1 MENSIFTNKN
11 YNRADYFMKW
21 VLLSLGI
28 FFEIIALVFM
38 KKSEGFTKLYPILFV
53 FLFYSLSLVCL
64 ILVLKKMDAS
74 VAYAI
79 WGSSGILIMALVGIL
94 WLNEP
99 VTITKIVSM
108 ILIVLGVIGLEF
120 F

>member
-1 MENSIFTNKN
+1 
-11 YNRADYFMKW
+11 MKW
-21 VLLSLGI
+21 LLLSLGI

-38 KKSEGFTKLYPILFV
+38 KKSEGFTKLIPILLV
-53 FLFYSLSLVCL
+53 LLFYSLALGCL
-64 ILVLKKMDAS
+64 ILVLRRMDTS

-79 WGSSGILIMALVGIL
+79 WASAGILIMALVGVL

-99 VTITKIVSM
+99 VSVVKVVSM

-120 F
+120 FD

>member
-1 MENSIFTNKN
+1 
-11 YNRADYFMKW
+11 MKW
-21 VLLSLGI
+21 ILLFLGI

-53 FLFYSLSLVCL
+53 LLFYSLALGCL
-64 ILVLKKMDAS
+64 ILVLRQMDTS

-79 WGSSGILIMALVGIL
+79 WASAGILAMAVVGVV

-99 VTITKIVSM
+99 VTIIKIVSM
-108 ILIVLGVIGLEF
+108 MFIVLGVLGLELF
-120 F
+120 H